1 MCKSQNGELVNGMIE
16 MRRIRVG
23 MRGMGSEY
31 GYGET
36 SWECEDS
43 ECNESRWKRMYSG
56 RNDIE

>member
-23 MRGMGSEY
+23 MRGMGREY

-36 SWECEDS
+36 SWDCEDS
-43 ECNESRWKRMYSG
+43 GSKRKKCGESG
-56 RNDIE
+56 